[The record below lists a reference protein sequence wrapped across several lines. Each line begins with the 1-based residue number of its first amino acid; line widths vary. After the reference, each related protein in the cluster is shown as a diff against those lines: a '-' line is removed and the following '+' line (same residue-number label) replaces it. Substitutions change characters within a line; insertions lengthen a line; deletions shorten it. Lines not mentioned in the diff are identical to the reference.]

1 MAAAPME
8 GDAEFDSVMDILR
21 ILFNTYEP
29 LHAPR
34 DYTGAHAY
42 GGIAALFL
50 SVADIFDGLA
60 KDVDIME
67 GEVLFH
73 EKLCGIRRQSRVSRR
88 GRRRSPLSLYKE
100 KLGLSATG
108 RKLRDMWNAE
118 PERVKKRFRD
128 AADALESD

>member
-1 MAAAPME
+1 ME
-8 GDAEFDSVMDILR
+8 GDAELDNVIEILR

-29 LHAPR
+29 LYAPKK
-34 DYTGAHAY
+34 YTGAHVY

-88 GRRRSPLSLYKE
+88 RKKRTPISLYGE
-100 KLGLSATG
+100 KLCPNVSGKRLQ
-108 RKLRDMWNAE
+108 DMWDAE
-118 PERVKKRFRD
+118 PEDVKKRFRD
-128 AADALESD
+128 AADAQDSDEAV